1 MSLLKEGL
9 RSECD
14 YGVYRKRNVIP
25 ILMTHYNS
33 LLTDAS
39 MKVQYYYDD
48 M

>member
-14 YGVYRKRNVIP
+14 YAVYRKRNVIP
-25 ILMTHYNS
+25 ILMTHYHS

-39 MKVQYYYDD
+39 MKVRCYYDD